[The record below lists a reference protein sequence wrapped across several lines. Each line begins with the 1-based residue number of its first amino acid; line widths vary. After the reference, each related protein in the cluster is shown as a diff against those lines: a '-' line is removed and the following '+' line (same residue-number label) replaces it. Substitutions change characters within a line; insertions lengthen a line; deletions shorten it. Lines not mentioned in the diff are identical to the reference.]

1 MQTAQRIAAAAIK
14 MRCFYIMAMGEDVWW
29 PEPRTLRISKP
40 PHFHS
45 STNTW
50 QDGEVKILN
59 SISARGSDH
68 EGNMQES
75 ARVGRGPA
83 IPSGR
88 PRLCKV
94 LWLAGF
100 QHYSANRGALQGAP
114 KYVKS

>member
-68 EGNMQES
+68 EGNMKES
-75 ARVGRGPA
+75 ARVLGR
-83 IPSGR
+83 SR
-88 PRLCKV
+88 KSC
-94 LWLAGF
+94 
-100 QHYSANRGALQGAP
+100 SAKRRGEGISATTDL
-114 KYVKS
+114 